1 MKITVAINTYNHDA
15 FLDQALEGVLM
26 QQTTYPYEVL
36 VVDDCS
42 TDGTP
47 DVLEHYARR
56 HPGLIRAIVNER
68 NQGALSSMIQ
78 LFEQARGDYVATF
91 DGDDYWTDPAKLQLQ
106 VSFLE
111 ANPDFVLCGHNC
123 VMRNEWT
130 GTETLRPDGGR
141 DRILTTSDLID
152 FHLPA
157 GSMVFRNG
165 LLPSWPEC
173 FRSLAF
179 GDRVIALMLS
189 EVGKVH
195 YWTRPMSV
203 YRIHAQGLW
212 SSAYLID
219 PYQPIPHTTPA
230 GLAKLVEFW
239 EALVEYLDHRYDDR
253 IDALIA
259 YVKIAS
265 ERGNA
270 ESSR

>member
-1 MKITVAINTYNHDA
+1 MTITIAINTYNHA
-15 FLDQALEGVLM
+15 EYLEQALEGVLM

-42 TDGTP
+42 TDGTV
-47 DVLEHYARR
+47 DVLLEYARR
-56 HPGLIRAIVNER
+56 HPRLIRLIVHER
-68 NQGALSSMIQ
+68 NQGALPSMIE

-123 VMRNEWT
+123 VMRNEWA
-130 GTETLRPDGGR
+130 GTETVRPDGGC

-152 FHLPA
+152 VHVPA

-165 LLPSWPEC
+165 LLRAWPEC

-179 GDRVIALMLS
+179 GDRVLALMLS
-189 EVGKVH
+189 EVGKVQ
-195 YWTRPMSV
+195 YWTRTMSV
-203 YRIHAQGLW
+203 YRIHPHGLW
-212 SSAYLID
+212 SGTYLVD
-219 PYQPIPHTTPA
+219 PYEPIPDTTPD

-239 EALVEYLDHRYDDR
+239 QALVGYLDHRYHGR
-253 IDALIA
+253 IHDLIA
-259 YVKIAS
+259 QTTLAM
-265 ERGNA
+265 ERRAA
-270 ESSR
+270 ESAR

>member
-1 MKITVAINTYNHDA
+1 MKITVAINTYNHA
-15 FLDQALEGVLM
+15 AYIGQALDSVLM
-26 QQTTYPYEVL
+26 QQTTYPYELL

-42 TDGTP
+42 TDGTSE
-47 DVLEHYARR
+47 VLRQYARR
-56 HPGLIRAIVNER
+56 HPSLIRAIIHDR
-68 NQGALSSMIQ
+68 NHGALPSMIE
-78 LFEQARGDYVATF
+78 LFEQAHGDYVATF

-111 ANPDFVLCGHNC
+111 ANPDFALCGHNC
-123 VMRNEWT
+123 VMRNEWA
-130 GTETLRPDGGR
+130 GTETVRPDERR

-179 GDRVIALMLS
+179 GDRVLALLLS
-189 EVGKVH
+189 EVGKVQ
-195 YWTRPMSV
+195 YWARTMLV

-212 SSAYLID
+212 SSRYLVD
-219 PYQPIPHTTPA
+219 PYEPVPDTTPD
-230 GLAKLVEFW
+230 GLAKLIEFW
-239 EALVEYLDHRYDDR
+239 EALVGYLDHRYDAR
-253 IDALIA
+253 IHNLIGQTKLA
-259 YVKIAS
+259 I
-265 ERGNA
+265 ERRTA